1 MKFSLDNITLVGQY
15 ETSLID
21 LLGVLP
27 IVKNIWTTANQR
39 YHYNMKLEGGGFLQL
54 GHQLDKNVGM
64 RLEFNPNKYK
74 NSGNSYSVYGGAKNY
89 EKDLYKI
96 LSHCSDLE
104 FSRRDIALDV
114 YGENMNDFSFID
126 YAGRKRIEYKTAS
139 YELETLY
146 LGAPD
151 SDERI
156 RIYDKA
162 KEQGIKD
169 KKWFR
174 IEAQVRREKARAMP
188 YNPFTKIK
196 VTKKNDFEGYDI
208 RTKAMLFYLQ
218 ANDDGWQELS
228 KPARLKYKNI
238 LKEQNEETILNV
250 EKMFNQAWEELA
262 QDAYSWLN
270 FADRETKGGTVIKIG
285 KTVLADSESD
295 LSEDEL
301 EALREDRE
309 DWFSEEFKNNEH

>member
-15 ETSLID
+15 QTSLIEV
-21 LLGVLP
+21 LGVLP
-27 IVKNIWTTANQR
+27 IVKSQWVTSNQR

-54 GHQLDKNVGM
+54 GHQLDNVGF
-64 RLEFNPNKYK
+64 RLEFNPNRYK
-74 NSGNSYSVYGGAKNY
+74 SN
-89 EKDLYKI
+89 EKDLYRI
-96 LSHCSDLE
+96 LAYCHDLE
-104 FSRRDIALDV
+104 FSRRDIALDI
-114 YGENMNDFSFID
+114 YGESMNDFSFID

-188 YNPFTKIK
+188 YNPFTKIR
-196 VTKKNDFEGYDI
+196 VTKKNDFEGHDI

-218 ANDDGWQELS
+218 ANEDGWQELS
-228 KPARLKYKNI
+228 KPARLKYKNL
-238 LKEQNEETILNV
+238 LKEQNEETVLNV

-262 QDAYSWLN
+262 SDAYSWLN
-270 FADRETKGGTVIKIG
+270 FGDREKKDSTRVSALKS
-285 KTVLADSESD
+285 VLA
-295 LSEDEL
+295 LPEDG
-301 EALREDRE
+301 R
-309 DWFSEEFKNNEH
+309 DWEKNEWK

>member
-15 ETSLID
+15 ETSLIE

-27 IVKNIWTTANQR
+27 IVKSMWTTANQR

-74 NSGNSYSVYGGAKNY
+74 EN
-89 EKDLYKI
+89 EKDLYRI
-96 LSHCSDLE
+96 LAHCRDLE
-104 FSRRDIALDV
+104 FSRRDIALDI

-162 KEQGIKD
+162 KERGIKD

-174 IEAQVRREKARAMP
+174 IEAQIRREKARAMP

-218 ANDDGWQELS
+218 ANEDGWQELS

-250 EKMFNQAWEELA
+250 EKMFNEAWEELA
-262 QDAYSWLN
+262 QDAKSWLN
-270 FADRETKGGTVIKIG
+270 FADRETSGGTVIKIG
-285 KTVLADSESD
+285 KTVLGE
-295 LSEDEL
+295 ETPK
-301 EALREDRE
+301 
-309 DWFSEEFKNNEH
+309 FNHEEFLKDFAEAWGKDGEH